1 MCTVMRQLVHVFL
14 GSTTTAEVNTVGE
27 PTQSELETR
36 AEEMV
41 SLRKKLDGDVKK
53 NVAVAQERQK
63 KHYDARHQEGSYKVV
78 TFIPS
83 NTCTSS
89 ATTYF

>member
-1 MCTVMRQLVHVFL
+1 MD
-14 GSTTTAEVNTVGE
+14 TVGE

-41 SLRKKLDGDVKK
+41 ALRKKLDGDVKK

-63 KHYDARHQEGSYKVV
+63 KHYDARHQEESYKV
-78 TFIPS
+78 S
-83 NTCTSS
+83 
-89 ATTYF
+89 YLE